1 MKYKKVSV
9 EDLSFFRQT
18 IGEKN
23 VYTDEASIEKYSR
36 DETDGVQFPPEVVLK
51 PITAEEI
58 SSILKYCNENLI
70 PVSPRAAGTGLSA
83 NSLCV
88 HGGVMLSVERMNRI
102 LKIDERSLQVTTE
115 PGVITEALQNAMQ
128 EKGLFYPVDPS
139 SRGTSF
145 IGGNVACNSGGPRA
159 VKYGVVKD
167 FVLNLEVVLP
177 NGEIMWTGA
186 NTLKNSTGY
195 NLTQLIVGS
204 EGTLGIVTKIVL
216 KLLPY
221 PKFNNVMWAPFKS
234 MDDASAAVSAV
245 FRAGIIPSCIEFMER
260 EAIEYVMNFLGDV
273 SIPLADDTRASLL
286 IEVDGNDL
294 EAIQKDCEKIYE
306 VLTQFGVGE
315 ILFADSEAQKIDL
328 WRMRRNIAYAVKKT
342 NVTVEE
348 DTVVP
353 RADLPELLRHI
364 KEVGKKYNF
373 RSVCYGHAGDGNVH
387 VRILKDKLTD
397 DYWKNEVPKGIREI
411 FEKVVELGGTISGEH
426 GIGWYQIPYMDIKF
440 REVQLELMRSIK
452 KVFDPHDILNPGKI
466 FSHQARS
473 VSP

>member
-1 MKYKKVSV
+1 MNYNRIT
-9 EDLSFFRQT
+9 EADLAEFVK
-18 IGEKN
+18 ILGAAH
-23 VYTDEASIEKYSR
+23 VCTDDASITKFSR
-36 DETDGVQFPPEVVLK
+36 DETDGVSFPPEVVLK
-51 PITAEEI
+51 PISAEEI
-58 SSILKYCNENLI
+58 SAILKYCNRQLI

-88 HGGVMLSVERMNRI
+88 YGGVMLSTERMNKI
-102 LKIDERSLQVTTE
+102 LKIDERNLQVTTE
-115 PGVITEALQNAMQ
+115 PAVITELLQNTLQ

-177 NGEIMWTGA
+177 TGEIMWTGA

-204 EGTLGIVTKIVL
+204 EGTLAIVTKIVL
-216 KLLPY
+216 KLLPH
-221 PKFNNVMWAPFKS
+221 PKFNNVLLAPFKS

-245 FRAGIIPSCIEFMER
+245 FRAGLIPSCIEFMER
-260 EAIEYVMNFLGDV
+260 DAVEYVMKFLGDV
-273 SIPLADDTRASLL
+273 TVPLADDTQATLL

-294 EAIQKDCEKIYE
+294 EVIQKDCEKIYE
-306 VLTQFGVGE
+306 VLSQFEVGE
-315 ILFADSEAQKIDL
+315 ILFADSEAQKVDL

-342 NVTVEE
+342 NMTVEE

-353 RADLPELLRHI
+353 RADLPELLKHI
-364 KEVGKKYNF
+364 KEVGKKWNF

-387 VRILKDKLTD
+387 VRILKDELTD
-397 DYWKNEVPKGIREI
+397 EYWKTEVPKGIREI

-426 GIGWYQIPYMDIKF
+426 GIGWIQIPYMDIKF
-440 REVQLELMRSIK
+440 KEVQLDLMRNIK
-452 KVFDPHDILNPGKI
+452 KVFDPNSILNPGKI
-466 FSHQARS
+466 F
-473 VSP
+473 

>member
-1 MKYKKVSV
+1 MNYKKVTA
-9 EDLSFFRQT
+9 EDIAYFKSIVGDDFVF
-18 IGEKN
+18 
-23 VYTDEASIEKYSR
+23 TDEASIEKFSR
-36 DETDGVQFPPEVVLK
+36 DETDGVKFPPEVVIK
-51 PITAEEI
+51 PITAQEI
-58 SSILKYCNENLI
+58 SGILKYCNEQLI

-88 HGGVMLSVERMNRI
+88 YGGVMLSVERMNKI

-115 PGVITEALQNAMQ
+115 PAVITEALQNTLQ
-128 EKGLFYPVDPS
+128 EKGLYYPVDPS
-139 SRGTSF
+139 SRGSSF

-195 NLTQLIVGS
+195 NFTHLIVGS
-204 EGTLGIVTKIVL
+204 EGTLAVVTKIVL

-221 PKFNNVMWAPFKS
+221 PKYNNVMLAPFKS

-245 FRAGIIPSCIEFMER
+245 FRAGIVPSCIEFMER
-260 EAIEYVMNFLGDV
+260 DAVEYVMKFLGDV
-273 SIPLADDTRASLL
+273 TIPLADDTQATLL
-286 IEVDGNDL
+286 IEVDGNDT
-294 EAIQKDCEKIYE
+294 EAIQKDCEKIYD
-306 VLTQFGVGE
+306 VLSQFEVGE

-342 NVTVEE
+342 NMTVEE

-353 RADLPELLRHI
+353 RADLPELLKHI
-364 KEVGKKYNF
+364 KEVGRKWNF

-387 VRILKDKLTD
+387 VRILKDELSD
-397 DYWKNEVPKGIREI
+397 EYWKNEVPKGIREI

-426 GIGWYQIPYMDIKF
+426 GIGWIQIPYMDIKF
-440 REVQLELMRSIK
+440 KQTQLELMRNIK
-452 KVFDPHDILNPGKI
+452 KVFDPNSILNPGKI
-466 FSHQARS
+466 F
-473 VSP
+473 

>member
-1 MKYKKVSV
+1 MPNMNYKKITT
-9 EDLSFFRQT
+9 EDLAYFKT
-18 IGEKN
+18 IVGEEF
-23 VYTDEASIEKYSR
+23 VFTDQANIDKFSR
-36 DETDGVQFPPEVVLK
+36 DETDGVSFPPEVVIK
-51 PITAEEI
+51 PVTAQEI
-58 SSILKYCNENLI
+58 SAVLKYCNKNLI
-70 PVSPRAAGTGLSA
+70 PISPRAAGTGLSA

-88 HGGVMLSVERMNRI
+88 HGGVMLSIERMNKI
-102 LKIDERSLQVTTE
+102 LKIDERNLQVTTE
-115 PGVITEALQNAMQ
+115 PAVITEALQNTLQ

-177 NGEIMWTGA
+177 DGEIIWTGA

-204 EGTLGIVTKIVL
+204 EGTLAIITKIVL

-221 PKFNNVMWAPFKS
+221 PKFNNVMLAPFKS

-245 FRAGIIPSCIEFMER
+245 FRAGIVPSCIEFMER
-260 EAIEYVMNFLGDV
+260 DAVEYVMKFLGDV
-273 SIPLADDTRASLL
+273 TVPLADDTQATLL

-294 EAIQKDCEKIYE
+294 EVIQKDCEKIYE
-306 VLTQFGVGE
+306 VLTQFEVGE

-342 NVTVEE
+342 NMTVEE

-353 RADLPELLRHI
+353 RADLPELLKHI
-364 KEVGKKYNF
+364 KAVGRKWNF

-387 VRILKDKLTD
+387 VRILKDELTE
-397 DYWKNEVPKGIREI
+397 DYWKDEVPKGIREI

-426 GIGWYQIPYMDIKF
+426 GIGWIQIPYMNIKF
-440 REVQLELMRSIK
+440 REVQLQLMRDIK
-452 KVFDPHDILNPGKI
+452 KVFDPNNILNPGKI
-466 FSHQARS
+466 F
-473 VSP
+473 